1 MSDLTRIPS
10 QTQIQPL
17 PKLNDLNRSNSSNS
31 ITTQDTVTDTTTPR
45 SNPEAFKTTNTNQT
59 PPLPQPEEIEEKI
72 EKTPSKVIQSNKGQ
86 ISQLLLEQ
94 EHPTPPMP
102 PKDNTG
108 MNSISDILKTNF
120 SGIEKGLRGA
130 FKSKSHFFKGLQSN
144 SSLLREAQTKASRLM
159 QGEVNKVKNG
169 QHSDLIF
176 HMTTKTK
183 TEFRNEVIK
192 SVSGMREGKYGD
204 LIKQAEFEFKP
215 KIQEYQQKMALYDE
229 AVQIKAQLSQ
239 LNYVDKPNRD
249 ENWKQEVSILKS
261 RMIEIQDA
269 LPKFKDNVQF
279 KVFGSETAMVPDLSS
294 LTKPVKPELDLYSL
308 LSDNKKGL
316 VDNIIQGLESIPMPN
331 RVVEVQDTER
341 ALGQPTKVVLGDRT
355 LDNVTFL
362 TAGGGGSI
370 FKATDEKGKEYI
382 LKISSELDKTKSWE
396 SMVQEGQ
403 SHYIAGMTNSP
414 HILGLVGL
422 VKYEAL
428 NSEKLMMVLEV
439 GEHGDMDKF
448 ISTTLP
454 ETQLPSK
461 TQDLIKLQ
469 DLRDI
474 AKAIET
480 THEQGLI
487 HLDIK
492 PANVLKTEGGAKL
505 FDFGE
510 ARRGEFSESLGTPE
524 YMPPEVHDTNKT
536 ANNKTDVFS
545 FGMMMYEML
554 IGPNPFKEPD
564 PNKPTE
570 KVNVAQRIIDFGSD
584 DNHRMI
590 DKDQLTPIESLINRL
605 THPNPNLRL
614 SMTEALQDP
623 VFTDI
628 ALDSPQLRELNL
640 AISRKDQTEVD
651 RLKDQ
656 V

>member
-1 MSDLTRIPS
+1 
-10 QTQIQPL
+10 
-17 PKLNDLNRSNSSNS
+17 
-31 ITTQDTVTDTTTPR
+31 
-45 SNPEAFKTTNTNQT
+45 
-59 PPLPQPEEIEEKI
+59 
-72 EKTPSKVIQSNKGQ
+72 
-86 ISQLLLEQ
+86 
-94 EHPTPPMP
+94 
-102 PKDNTG
+102 
-108 MNSISDILKTNF
+108 
-120 SGIEKGLRGA
+120 
-130 FKSKSHFFKGLQSN
+130 
-144 SSLLREAQTKASRLM
+144 
-159 QGEVNKVKNG
+159 
-169 QHSDLIF
+169 
-176 HMTTKTK
+176 MTTKTK

-192 SVSGMREGKYGD
+192 SVSGMREGKYGA
-204 LIKQAEFEFKP
+204 LMKQAELEFEP
-215 KIQEYQQKMALYDE
+215 KIQEYQQKMAVYEE
-229 AVQIKAQLSQ
+229 AIQIKAQLSE
-239 LNYVDKPNRD
+239 LNYVNKPNRD
-249 ENWKQEVSILKS
+249 ENWKQEVSVLKN

-269 LPKFKDNVQF
+269 LPKFNDKNIQF

-308 LSDNKKGL
+308 LSENKKGL
-316 VDNIIQGLESIPMPN
+316 VDNILQGLESVPMPN
-331 RVVEVQDTER
+331 RVETVEDTEK

-355 LDNVTFL
+355 LENVTFL

-370 FKATDEKGKEYI
+370 FKATDDKGKEYI

-403 SHYIAGMTNSP
+403 SHYIAGMSKSP
-414 HILGLVGL
+414 HILGLIGL

-448 ISTTLP
+448 ISKTLP
-454 ETQLPSK
+454 ETQLPTK

-474 AKAIET
+474 AKALES

-492 PANVLKTEGGAKL
+492 PANILKTEGGAKL

-510 ARRGEFSESLGTPE
+510 SRRGEFSESLGTPE
-524 YMPPEVHDTNKT
+524 YMPPEVHDSTKT

-554 IGPNPFKEPD
+554 IGPNPFKEAD
-564 PNKPTE
+564 PNKPNE
-570 KVNVAQRIIDFGSD
+570 KVNVAQRIIDFGN
-584 DNHRMI
+584 DNHPLI
-590 DKDQLTPIESLINRL
+590 EKDQLTPIESLINRL

-623 VFTDI
+623 VFKDI

-640 AISRKDQTEVD
+640 AICRKDQTEVD

-656 V
+656 I